1 MISNHRVT
9 CIDRMVF
16 DDQDAIQAIKITA
29 EGVERRTLDGKP

>member
-1 MISNHRVT
+1 MTSNHRVT

-16 DDQDAIQAIKITA
+16 DDQGVIQAIKMTA